1 MNDSVIGTTD
11 TASEVN
17 LISMLP
23 IKYVHVWLFVLSMPP
38 DYSIYFVCNITYQ
51 QYFL

>member
-1 MNDSVIGTTD
+1 MNDFVTGTTD
-11 TASEVN
+11 SASEVN

-23 IKYVHVWLFVLSMPP
+23 IKYIHVWLFVLSVPP
-38 DYSIYFVCNITYQ
+38 DYSIYFMSNITYQ